1 MSLEHLVL
9 RQWET
14 AILWPPK
21 GVIGDL
27 YLVTKL
33 HPNHA
38 ALPLTIPVPEAEV
51 AMSLEHLVLR
61 QWETAISWP
70 PKGVIGDPL
79 PGGVFAAGPR
89 RYTPRPVSV
98 LKQKS
103 PFLYAG

>member
-1 MSLEHLVL
+1 MSIEHLVL

-70 PKGVIGDPL
+70 PKGRRRGPL
-79 PGGVFAAGPR
+79 PGHYILSKPR
-89 RYTPRPVSV
+89 RSTSDHT
-98 LKQKS
+98 
-103 PFLYAG
+103 GT